1 MTSIATTWK
10 RVGRCSWL
18 GRSLALSFP
27 APTKLLILLLLQLLL
42 PISGQAFTLVAIAS
56 DNTNSVADGELHA
69 CQIVSVDN
77 AWAVGDRGLILATSD
92 AGKHW
97 EIQHQ
102 RSEAIHYAVCFSDEL
117 NGCVVGGTIE
127 PYSHRSAGVVL
138 ITFDGGKSWQKIANE
153 LPRLIGAQL
162 VGPSHLLAWG
172 DWSNLHQSA
181 LFESTDGGRSW
192 AGRPIPCGHIQC
204 AAVGHDGVLVV
215 VDRAGKIHRSMTGLD
230 FESVHLPVTPFDPI
244 RFCKVIE
251 GMWWMGGEAG
261 KLYRSRDAVRW
272 EQLDLPGT
280 ASDRSLYSLADAVG
294 IGNRIW
300 IAGQPGNVV
309 WMSEDQGN
317 TWTVVTN
324 SNRTTIN
331 AISVLDGDLLLTCGP
346 MANIFAS
353 RNGGKAWWAQHQSGS
368 RNSVLNIS
376 STCSGVAW
384 DLMAQVIHENRRHA
398 SAFVLH
404 DQCFEQRTS
413 QLPEL
418 ASRFE
423 IAGKSIG
430 LTQARVF
437 AGLPVGNLYSGVR
450 ESDLG
455 YYAGM
460 AHDKSSNSKA
470 KLEITPLVK
479 RLVVEIRNAR
489 PDVLVSNCSLT
500 GNALEVRSAQAV
512 EQAATLAA
520 RKDFKVF
527 SSSSG
532 IPEEAWESQRI
543 VIRGTNPGMQYSPS
557 MLLESNMVLGSVMS
571 SIRPLVETRGSVVSS
586 DKKFSYRVAGS
597 RSGLMGDPPLKGIV
611 LDQTTQLSGRKKTT
625 PRLSSVMATP
635 QWFDWKQFTD
645 SESGNP
651 LTPDRVWDSDL
662 RSAAKEVALTSVS
675 PVLIE
680 IAVQCRRNGDWNRW
694 QAALEFL
701 LERDIESPATEAA
714 YWELMTHTGSIEVK
728 RHLANQLQTL
738 EERDADGLSSSAA
751 TLQQASPFAR
761 LQSESTSVQPA
772 SFFKSDRRI
781 PISSD
786 RDLPEFTRLLSKWP
800 DAFSPRRSEPRWGW
814 LIASR
819 YREMQQR
826 NESANATVN
835 LGRSYAEYWPTLSP
849 YLPDWKPI
857 AKAERQI
864 YNANMVPPQHS
875 SPQLSPPTAKL
886 PTNGIP
892 VLSWTTDPPYLDGK
906 ADEAF
911 WQSATQIEL
920 RDPWAT
926 EATRKTTIKFARD
939 NQFLYLFSFAP
950 GTPTTQTSK
959 EKQRDSIKPESDQ
972 IKLRIDLDRDYAS
985 WFEIGWS
992 ATGESCD
999 ALNDMLRWNPTWY
1012 RETSNDDKSWSTE
1025 IAIPL
1030 EQLVV
1035 SGDAVRK
1042 NWTNEVWAFNAIRTI
1057 PGIATHSLTPSIS
1070 DRAIADDWF
1079 LLDLNMARHAKP

>member
-437 AGLPVGNLYSGVR
+437 AGLPVGNLCSGVR

-460 AHDKSSNSKA
+460 AQDKSSNSKA
-470 KLEITPLVK
+470 KMEITPLVK
-479 RLVVEIRNAR
+479 RLVVEIRSAR
-489 PDVLVSNCSLT
+489 PDVIVSNCSLT
-500 GNALEVRSAQAV
+500 GSALEVRSAQAV
-512 EQAATLAA
+512 EQAATLSA

-532 IPEEAWESQRI
+532 IPEEAWEPQRI

-611 LDQTTQLSGRKKTT
+611 LDQTTQLSGQKKTT

-1057 PGIATHSLTPSIS
+1057 PGIATHSLAPSIS

>member
-1 MTSIATTWK
+1 MTS
-10 RVGRCSWL
+10 
-18 GRSLALSFP
+18 F
-27 APTKLLILLLLQLLL
+27 KLLIEIQFLLLILF
-42 PISGQAFTLVAIAS
+42 SGNAFTSAVAAS
-56 DNTNSVADGELHA
+56 DNTNSVADGELRA

-77 AWAVGDRGLILATSD
+77 AWAVGDRGLILFTGD

-97 EIQHQ
+97 EIQYQ
-102 RSEAIHYAVCFSDEL
+102 RSDAIHYAVCFSDEL
-117 NGCVVGGTIE
+117 NGCVVGGTID
-127 PYSHRSAGVVL
+127 PYSHRSVGVVL
-138 ITFDGGKSWQKIANE
+138 ITFDGGKTWEKVANE

-162 VGPSHLLAWG
+162 VGPGHLLAWG

-181 LFESTDGGRSW
+181 LFESTDGGQSW

-204 AAVGHDGVLVV
+204 AAVGLDSVLVV
-215 VDRAGKIHRSMTGLD
+215 VDRAGKIHRSMTGLE
-230 FESVHLPVTPFDPI
+230 FESVRLPVTPFDPI

-261 KLYRSRDAVRW
+261 KLYRSRDAIRW

-280 ASDRSLYSLADAVG
+280 TSDRSLYTLADASG

-300 IAGQPGNVV
+300 IAGQPGNVI
-309 WMSEDQGN
+309 WTSEDQGN
-317 TWTVVTN
+317 TWTVVTTT
-324 SNRTTIN
+324 NRTSIN
-331 AISVLDGDLLLTCGP
+331 SISALGGDLLLTCGP
-346 MANIFAS
+346 MANLFAS

-368 RNSVLNIS
+368 RNAVLNIS

-384 DLMAQVIHENRRHA
+384 DLMAQVIHENKRHA

-404 DQCFEQRTS
+404 DQCFEQRAS
-413 QLPEL
+413 LLPEL

-430 LTQARVF
+430 LSQARVF

-455 YYAGM
+455 YYT
-460 AHDKSSNSKA
+460 SKPN
-470 KLEITPLVK
+470 EITPLVK

-489 PDVLVSNCSLT
+489 ADVIVSNCSVT
-500 GNALEVRSAQAV
+500 GSVLDSKSAQSV
-512 EQAATLAA
+512 EQATALAG

-527 SSSSG
+527 STSSG

-543 VIRGTNPGMQYSPS
+543 VVRGTNSGMQYSPS
-557 MLLESNMVLGSVMS
+557 MLLESNVVLGSLLS
-571 SIRPLVETRGSVVSS
+571 NIRPLLEARGSVVSS
-586 DKKFSYRVAGS
+586 DKKFFYRIAGS
-597 RSGLMGDPPLKGIV
+597 RSGVMGDPPLKGIV

-625 PRLSSVMATP
+625 PRLSTVMATP

-651 LTPDRVWDSDL
+651 LTPDRVWDSNI
-662 RSAAKEVALTSVS
+662 RSAAKDVVPTSVS

-701 LERDIESPATEAA
+701 LERDNDSPAAEAA
-714 YWELMTHTGSIEVK
+714 YWELMTHTGSIEVR

-738 EERDADGLSSSAA
+738 EERNADGLSTSAA
-751 TLQQASPFAR
+751 MLQQASPFAR
-761 LQSESTSVQPA
+761 LPTESSSVQPA
-772 SFFKSDRRI
+772 SISKSIRRI

-835 LGRSYAEYWPTLSP
+835 LGRSNAEYWPTLSP
-849 YLPDWKPI
+849 YLQDWRLI

-864 YNANMVPPQHS
+864 YNASMAPPPLS
-875 SPQLSPPTAKL
+875 STQLSHPKATL
-886 PTNGIP
+886 PANGVSAIC
-892 VLSWTTDPPYLDGK
+892 WATTRPFLDGK

-920 RDPWAT
+920 RDPWAADT
-926 EATRKTTIKFARD
+926 APKTLIKFARD
-939 NQFLYLFSFAP
+939 KQFLYLFSYAP
-950 GTPTTQTSK
+950 GASVTQASK

-972 IKLRIDLDRDYAS
+972 IRLRIDLDRDYAS
-985 WFEIGWS
+985 WFEIVWS
-992 ATGESCD
+992 ASGDYCD

-1012 RETSNDDKSWSTE
+1012 VATATDGKSWSTE
-1025 IAIPL
+1025 IAIPF

-1035 SGDAVRK
+1035 SGDAIRK

-1057 PGIATHSLTPSIS
+1057 PGVSTHSHAPSIS
-1070 DRAIADDWF
+1070 DRAVADDWF
-1079 LLDLNMARHAKP
+1079 LLDLNEARNANP

>member
-437 AGLPVGNLYSGVR
+437 AGLPVGNLCSGVR

-460 AHDKSSNSKA
+460 AQDKSSNSKA
-470 KLEITPLVK
+470 KMEITPLVK
-479 RLVVEIRNAR
+479 RLVVEIRSAR
-489 PDVLVSNCSLT
+489 PDVIVSNCSLT
-500 GNALEVRSAQAV
+500 GSALEVRSAQAV
-512 EQAATLAA
+512 EQAATLSA

-532 IPEEAWESQRI
+532 IPEEAWEPQRI

-611 LDQTTQLSGRKKTT
+611 LDQTTQLSGQKKTT

-950 GTPTTQTSK
+950 STPTTQTSK

>member
-437 AGLPVGNLYSGVR
+437 AGLPVGNLCSGVR

-460 AHDKSSNSKA
+460 AQDKSSNSKA
-470 KLEITPLVK
+470 KMEITPLVK
-479 RLVVEIRNAR
+479 RLVVEIRSAR
-489 PDVLVSNCSLT
+489 PDVIVSNCSLT
-500 GNALEVRSAQAV
+500 GSALEVRSAQAV
-512 EQAATLAA
+512 EQAATLSA

-532 IPEEAWESQRI
+532 IPEEAWEPQRI

-611 LDQTTQLSGRKKTT
+611 LDQTTQLSGQKKTT

-1057 PGIATHSLTPSIS
+1057 PGIATHSLAPSIS
-1070 DRAIADDWF
+1070 DRATADDWF

>member
-437 AGLPVGNLYSGVR
+437 AGLPVGNLCSGVR

-460 AHDKSSNSKA
+460 AQDKSSNSKA
-470 KLEITPLVK
+470 KMEITPLVK
-479 RLVVEIRNAR
+479 RLVVEIRSAR
-489 PDVLVSNCSLT
+489 PDVIVSNCSLT
-500 GNALEVRSAQAV
+500 GSALEVRSAQAV
-512 EQAATLAA
+512 EQAATLSA

-532 IPEEAWESQRI
+532 IPEEAWEPQRI

-611 LDQTTQLSGRKKTT
+611 LDQTTQLSGQKKTT

-950 GTPTTQTSK
+950 GTPTTQASK
-959 EKQRDSIKPESDQ
+959 VKQRDSIKPESDQ

-1057 PGIATHSLTPSIS
+1057 PGIATHSLAPSIS